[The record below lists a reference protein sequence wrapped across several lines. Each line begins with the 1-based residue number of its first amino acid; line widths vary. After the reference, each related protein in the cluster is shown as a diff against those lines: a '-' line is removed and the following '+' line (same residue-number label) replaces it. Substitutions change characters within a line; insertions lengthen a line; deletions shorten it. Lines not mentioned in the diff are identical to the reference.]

1 MAADK
6 GICAMIK
13 TADRR
18 RESLQQVAEPVVA
31 DFMTKDLVTVTADM
45 SLPEAV
51 ELLLDKKVSNAP
63 VVKFTSRGKK
73 LLGLL
78 TERDCMKFLTSEIFY
93 GDPNITVESMMKHIP
108 VCVSP
113 ETDIFTVSSLFIQQG
128 YRHLPVVRKTMLL
141 GVVSRRD
148 VLKGLNNYYKLQ
160 QQKHNAELRTPDLKK
175 ILMNRRLLIK

>member
-1 MAADK
+1 
-6 GICAMIK
+6 MIK

-18 RESLQQVAEPVVA
+18 RESLQELAEPVVA
-31 DFMTKDLVTVTADM
+31 DFMTTELVTVTADM
-45 SLPEAV
+45 GLPEAV

-63 VVKFTSRGKK
+63 VVKHGRRGSK

-78 TERDCMKFLTSEIFY
+78 TERDCLKFLTGEIFY

-113 ETDIFTVSSLFIQQG
+113 ETDVFTVSSIFIQQG
-128 YRHLPVVRKTMLL
+128 YRHLPVVRKTLLL

-148 VLKGLNNYYKLQ
+148 VLRGLNDFCKLQ
-160 QQKHNAELRTPDLKK
+160 QRKHSSELRTPDLKK